1 MIPVSSPTRPRT
13 PLPLAPSPR
22 GALCRPAAR
31 RPTSSHALSPTRA
44 SGACTRPPAPIGV
57 HYGVRRLR
65 HSALNRPRW
74 NRTTPPALPVHCAAR
89 PPVPGAP
96 ECALR
101 RRAGYGASWNRTK
114 ITRASNGD
122 FSIKLKLRSS
132 RGFYPSGPLH
142 GGPYAPPE
150 SNKCYSFTRGGYY
163 HYTRGAVGVRFRGSM
178 SRGLGKT
185 PSGRRGQ

>member
-13 PLPLAPSPR
+13 PLPLAPSPG
-22 GALCRPAAR
+22 GALCRPATR
-31 RPTSSHALSPTRA
+31 RPTSSHALSPARA
-44 SGACTRPPAPIGV
+44 SDACTRPPAPIGV

-74 NRTTPPALPVHCAAR
+74 NRTTPPALPVHCATR

-101 RRAGYGASWNRTK
+101 RRAGYGASRNRTE

-122 FSIKLKLRSS
+122 FSIKLKLRSQK
-132 RGFYPSGPLH
+132 GPWK
-142 GGPYAPPE
+142 GAPTAP
-150 SNKCYSFTRGGYY
+150 TRGSDTPHLNRTSATPLQEEG
-163 HYTRGAVGVRFRGSM
+163 TTIIRGA
-178 SRGLGKT
+178 L
-185 PSGRRGQ
+185 